1 MPTNQNPQH
10 REGPIA
16 KAIEKQ
22 TAKLPSDLFLWLGLG
37 CLGAAMVLRGMR
49 RSNTGLLVGEWASPL
64 LIMGL
69 YNKLV
74 RLQGT
79 DNTDRGV

>member
-22 TAKLPSDLFLWLGLG
+22 TAKLPSDVFLWLGLG
-37 CLGAAMVLRGMR
+37 CLGAAMVLRAMR
-49 RSNTGLLVGEWASPL
+49 RSNTGLLVGEWASPF

-74 RLQGT
+74 RLEGT